1 MVTKKAKENITL
13 SDVVEDQNKRYGE
26 STIITGKQMK
36 SDPPRLPTG
45 VFSVDFVCGG
55 GFPVWQTTCLW
66 GPDSSGK
73 SNLCW
78 NAVHMC
84 HSICW
89 QCFQTLAQCKC
100 SKKPLEMRACYLD
113 VEGSA
118 DRIWAEQIGADPNK
132 YVLAMADY
140 GEHWANIA
148 LQVLKADDCGLLVLD
163 SLAHLAP
170 HDEMAK
176 DFEDQFYALQARL
189 IGRLVRDIK
198 QRLINE
204 RKREHPCV
212 VLFTNQMRIKIGQ
225 LFGSPEEMSGGKQ
238 MKHEFSLLLR
248 CVKKSLGKSGR
259 DASLTP
265 DELTEKPRAERYSFS
280 LRKEKVFVLG
290 GVGEYV
296 RIKGDIP
303 ELGLKTGQIDDTKP
317 LLEKAKT
324 YGLVEKHPKGGWKY
338 KNIKATRQ
346 EQIIELWAKNWDEK
360 MWAQSEVIRMA
371 KARMK
376 GEI

>member
-1 MVTKKAKENITL
+1 MGNT
-13 SDVVEDQNKRYGE
+13 
-26 STIITGKQMK
+26 
-36 SDPPRLPTG
+36 
-45 VFSVDFVCGG
+45 
-55 GFPVWQTTCLW
+55 
-66 GPDSSGK
+66 
-73 SNLCW
+73 
-78 NAVHMC
+78 
-84 HSICW
+84 
-89 QCFQTLAQCKC
+89 
-100 SKKPLEMRACYLD
+100 
-113 VEGSA
+113 
-118 DRIWAEQIGADPNK
+118 
-132 YVLAMADY
+132 
-140 GEHWANIA
+140 
-148 LQVLKADDCGLLVLD
+148 
-163 SLAHLAP
+163 
-170 HDEMAK
+170 
-176 DFEDQFYALQARL
+176 
-189 IGRLVRDIK
+189 
-198 QRLINE
+198 
-204 RKREHPCV
+204 
-212 VLFTNQMRIKIGQ
+212 
-225 LFGSPEEMSGGKQ
+225 
-238 MKHEFSLLLR
+238 HEFSLLLR

-360 MWAQSEVIRMA
+360 MWAQSEVIRRA